1 MSLSRL
7 GCRFRGPCRGGR
19 GPRLRWSHVRAIT
32 YTPTMVSMEALRARQ
47 PKELLQTDVFRTVP
61 PEDLT
66 PTDLADLASAE
77 VATNPAKVLEIY
89 RRHVMSGGMDATVFI
104 RAFAQLGFLFDPN
117 CFFSAAD
124 RQILTR
130 HKHFRCLAHDLW
142 KVREDLP
149 DAVVPL
155 LLYSMNCL
163 DYRCAPLLPQLLE
176 VTRRHLATWRVEALS
191 LLLHSIASLGIGG
204 TSPLIFDDAAGHRSG
219 DFAGLTAKL
228 AQELA
233 LRPFEEDS
241 VQDWARAA
249 FGMVMAEDYDVEGP
263 EGHVLPLLVARACE
277 LLPTKTELENSG
289 WAQFFL
295 YQTLYCVDVEKPAC
309 EEAVKRAM
317 PMWIQE
323 VLHHRWL
330 DHIVLLAQPQGA
342 DEMQRDVDRCL
353 QRTNTQALLNCSFGR
368 EWDEQHCWFAG
379 FLMEPKVALECDSM
393 LPLGMGRPRPS
404 GWLAL
409 KSRVARKVGFRVV
422 TLHDCFWRHLTEDQ
436 KDEQM
441 LRMRAQMGY
450 QHDPGLEKIQK
461 KIRQTPHTYKGLET
475 KRKEWTPQPGPPS
488 DDTAFT

>member
-1 MSLSRL
+1 MATARCRAFRL
-7 GCRFRGPCRGGR
+7 ARSGLNRAGR
-19 GPRLRWSHVRAIT
+19 SVS
-32 YTPTMVSMEALRARQ
+32 YTPNMVSMDALRARQ

-61 PEDLT
+61 PEDMT
-66 PTDLADLASAE
+66 PSDLADLASAE

-89 RRHVMSGGMDATVFI
+89 RRHVQSGGMDATVLI

-117 CFFSAAD
+117 SFFSSAD

-130 HKHFRCLAHDLW
+130 HRDFRCLAHDLW
-142 KVREDLP
+142 KVRADLP

-155 LLYSMNCL
+155 LMYSMASL
-163 DYRCAPLLPQLLE
+163 DYRCAPLMPQLLPA
-176 VTRRHLATWRVEALS
+176 VLRHVKAWRVEALS
-191 LLLHSIASLGIGG
+191 LLLHSLSSLGLGG
-204 TSPLIFDDAAGHRSG
+204 DDPIMFDDDSGERSPDYSG
-219 DFAGLTAKL
+219 ICQKL

-233 LRPFEEDS
+233 NRDADDETT
-241 VQDWARAA
+241 VHDWARAA
-249 FGMVMAEDYDVEGP
+249 FALVMSNHCDAEGP
-263 EGHVLPLLVARACE
+263 SGVPVLPLFVSRACQ
-277 LLPTKTELENSG
+277 LLATKTELENSG

-330 DHIVLLAQPQGA
+330 DDIVLLAQPQGA

-368 EWDEQHCWFAG
+368 DWDEQHCWFAG
-379 FLMEPKVALECDSM
+379 FLMQPKVALECDSM
-393 LPLGMGRPRPS
+393 LPLGRGRPRPS
-404 GWLAL
+404 GWIAL
-409 KSRVARKVGFRVV
+409 KSRIARKVGLRVV

-441 LRMRAQMGY
+441 LRIRSQMGY
-450 QHDPGLEKIQK
+450 QHDKSLEKTRK
-461 KIRQTPHTYKGLET
+461 KIRQTPHTYQGLET
-475 KRKEWTPQPGPPS
+475 KRKEWSPQPGPPS
-488 DDTAFT
+488 DETAFT

>member
-1 MSLSRL
+1 
-7 GCRFRGPCRGGR
+7 
-19 GPRLRWSHVRAIT
+19 
-32 YTPTMVSMEALRARQ
+32 MVSMEALRARQ

-61 PEDLT
+61 PEDMT
-66 PTDLADLASAE
+66 PTDLAELASAE

-89 RRHVMSGGMDATVFI
+89 KRHVASGGMDATVLI
-104 RAFAQLGFLFDPN
+104 RAFAQLGFLFDFN
-117 CFFSAAD
+117 SFFSNAD

-130 HKHFRCLAHDLW
+130 HKDFRSLAHDLH
-142 KVREDLP
+142 KVRDDLP

-155 LLYSMNCL
+155 LLYSMTCL
-163 DYRCAPLLPQLLE
+163 DYRCTPLLPQLLSATE
-176 VTRRHLATWRVEALS
+176 RHLRAWRVEALS
-191 LLLHSIASLGIGG
+191 LLLHSLASLGLGG
-204 TSPLIFDDAAGHRSG
+204 QEPVIFDDIFGDRSS
-219 DFAGLTAKL
+219 DFSGLCAKL

-233 LRPFEEDS
+233 SRDDDEAS
-241 VQDWARAA
+241 VHDWARAA
-249 FGMVMAEDYDVEGP
+249 FAVVMSNHYDVEGY
-263 EGHVLPLLVARACE
+263 EGGPVLPLLVARACE
-277 LLPTKTELENSG
+277 LLPTKTELEGSG

-295 YQTLYCVDVEKPAC
+295 YQILYCVDVEKPAC

-323 VLHHRWL
+323 VLHSRWL

-368 EWDEQHCWFAG
+368 DWDEQHCWFAG
-379 FLMEPKVALECDSM
+379 FLLEPKVALECDSM
-393 LPLGMGRPRPS
+393 LPLGVARPRPN
-404 GWLAL
+404 GWISL
-409 KSRVARKVGFRVV
+409 KSRIARKVGLKVV

-441 LRMRAQMGY
+441 LRIRSQIGY
-450 QHDPGLEKIQK
+450 QHDPNLEKMQK
-461 KIRQTPHTYKGLET
+461 KLRQTPHTYKGLET